1 MMRIQLLFLS
11 AAVLCAVLLAGCSAG
26 PAAETASVSA
36 TAAVSEDTAVPVT
49 VFAMDTV
56 MELTPYGPNAEEA
69 GTRAAARLQEL
80 DRTLSTTDE
89 DSDISKANHSQ
100 GQAVPVSEDTAT
112 LLEAALRLGAE
123 TGGALDISIYPVVK
137 AWGFTT
143 SSYQVP
149 SQETL
154 DQLLS
159 RVDASAVEFDAEA
172 RTVTVPD
179 GMEIDL
185 GSIAKGYAGDQIM
198 ALFRDC
204 GVTSAIISLGGNV
217 QTLGAKPDGS
227 PWRVAVQ
234 APDGNSYAGVLE
246 VTDQAVITSGGY
258 ERYFEA
264 DGELYWHIID
274 PSTGY
279 PAKNGVVSA
288 TVVGDSG
295 TVCDA
300 LSTALFILGPDKAAE
315 FWRTH
320 GGFEYI
326 LITDEEEVIL
336 TPGLESSFSLYGDW
350 TGHTLTVVT
359 P

>member
-1 MMRIQLLFLS
+1 MTRIRSLRLS
-11 AAVLCAVLLAGCSAG
+11 AAVLCAALLAGCSAA
-26 PAAETASVSA
+26 PAAETLPVSE
-36 TAAVSEDTAVPVT
+36 TAAVSEDIAVPVT

-56 MELTPYGPNAEEA
+56 MELTPYGPHAEEA
-69 GTRAAARLQEL
+69 GARAVARLQEL
-80 DRTLSTTDE
+80 DHTLSTTDE
-89 DSDISKANHSQ
+89 DSDIYRANHSQ
-100 GQAVPVSEDTAT
+100 GQAVPVSEDTAA

-154 DQLLS
+154 DRLLAY
-159 RVDASAVEFDAEA
+159 VDDSAVEFDAEA

-185 GSIAKGYAGDQIM
+185 GSIAKGYAGDQVI

-217 QTLGAKPDGS
+217 QTLGTKPDGS

-234 APDGNSYAGVLE
+234 APDGSSYAGVLE
-246 VTDQAVITSGGY
+246 VIDQAVVTSGGY

-264 DGELYWHIID
+264 DGEIYWHIID

-295 TVCDA
+295 MVCDA

-315 FWRTH
+315 FWRTY

-326 LITDEEEVIL
+326 LITDEGEILL
-336 TPGLESSFSLYGDW
+336 TPGLEDCFSLYGDW
-350 TGHTLTVVT
+350 TSHTLTVVT